1 MAKNKAPK
9 KITFG
14 SRLFHLVKLL
24 VLGLIEVAGLI
35 VAIYPFLNVSK
46 DLMTIV
52 TAKYVQ
58 IAIGLVVHVVFLF
71 WFACVRKNWNLRKLA
86 LAAQPAEEVAEETE
100 EAEEVAVE
108 EEVVAAEE
116 EVAPAPVYPQIII
129 HEYDNETTFPIQ

>member
-35 VAIYPFLNVSK
+35 VAMYPFLNTPGNWIAN
-46 DLMTIV
+46 MTEH
-52 TAKYVQ
+52 YVQ
-58 IAIGLVVHVVFLF
+58 FAIGLVVHVVFLF

-86 LAAQPAEEVAEETE
+86 LAAQPAEEVVE
-100 EAEEVAVE
+100 EAP
-108 EEVVAAEE
+108 
-116 EVAPAPVYPQIII
+116 APAPVYPQIII
-129 HEYDNETTFPIQ
+129 HEYDDETTFPIQ